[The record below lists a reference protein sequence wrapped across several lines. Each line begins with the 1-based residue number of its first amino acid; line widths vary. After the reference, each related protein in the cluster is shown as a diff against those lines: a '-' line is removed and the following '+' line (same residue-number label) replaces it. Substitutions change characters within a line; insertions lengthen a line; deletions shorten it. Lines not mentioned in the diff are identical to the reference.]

1 MRVLRGDGC
10 YLRDR
15 DTGTFASQQV
25 DKVTT
30 SREKIAFL
38 SRFISQEFPRGSA
51 VANQVISCS
60 KTLRVSP
67 LLPQQSILAQTLL
80 TLLDWAASF
89 LSSLISSNAIVKFSV
104 L

>member
-1 MRVLRGDGC
+1 MRVLRGDGY

-51 VANQVISCS
+51 VASQVSSCS
-60 KTLRVSP
+60 KTLRGSP
-67 LLPQQSILAQTLL
+67 LLPQ
-80 TLLDWAASF
+80 
-89 LSSLISSNAIVKFSV
+89 
-104 L
+104 